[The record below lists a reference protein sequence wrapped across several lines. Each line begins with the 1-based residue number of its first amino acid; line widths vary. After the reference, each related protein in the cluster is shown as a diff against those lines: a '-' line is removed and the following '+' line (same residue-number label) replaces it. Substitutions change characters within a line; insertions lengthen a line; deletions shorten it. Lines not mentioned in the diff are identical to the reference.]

1 MFGQNLKREID
12 QIAKDK
18 GIDGAEITGALEEA
32 MLQAARK
39 RFGQEKEIEARYN
52 DEIGEVELFEFRE
65 VVENISD
72 RDSQILIGEAQRDYD
87 PDVELGDEI
96 GVKLDTTDFGRI
108 LAQAAKQVIIQRIRD
123 AERDN
128 TFDEYRDRK
137 GEVVNGIVRRFEK
150 GSIIVD
156 LGRAEGIIPAKEQ
169 VPRESY
175 RPGDRVRAYVM
186 DVSKV
191 AKGPQII
198 LTRTSIE
205 FLVKLFEQEVPE
217 MYEKIVSIESAAR
230 EPGGRSK
237 IAVVSRDSDV
247 DPVGAC
253 VGMKG
258 SRVQAVVQELRGER
272 IDIVPWNADAARYVC
287 SALAPAAVSKVIID
301 ETQNAMDVIV
311 PDDQLSLAI
320 GRRGQNVRLA
330 VQLTGWKIDIKSE
343 SKMSEIAE
351 WLSKAVSVVED
362 CGDPEA
368 DLLLQQGIMS
378 LEDLADC
385 APEVLTQLPGIDEAG
400 AQSIKAK
407 AAELV
412 SVKKTADE
420 EKAQQDVEDEE
431 RQRAE
436 AKANAAAAA
445 AARASAAEAA
455 SDKPASDEPGDPPAD
470 PAADSQE

>member
-198 LTRTSIE
+198 LTRTSTE

-272 IDIVPWNADAARYVC
+272 IDIVPWSADAARYVC

-385 APEVLTQLPGIDEAG
+385 APEVLAQLPGIDEAG